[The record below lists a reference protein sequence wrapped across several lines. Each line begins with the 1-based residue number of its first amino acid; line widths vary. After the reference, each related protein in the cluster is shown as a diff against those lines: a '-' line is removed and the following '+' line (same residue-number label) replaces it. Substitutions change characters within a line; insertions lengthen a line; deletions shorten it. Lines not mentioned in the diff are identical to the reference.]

1 MAHAATPKART
12 MTAAIHKSSPGCWK
26 KGWLDSARHLPSP
39 NYGLRPPGADID
51 LVVLHSISL
60 PPGQYGTGAVQ
71 QLFTNQLDW
80 DAHPYYQGIRGL
92 EVSSHFFITRLGEIW
107 QFVSCDDRAWHA
119 GVSQWRGRER
129 CNDDSI
135 GIELEGL
142 EGLTFEAAQYQ
153 ALDRLCQA
161 IGAHYPVRH
170 IAGHEHIAP
179 GRKQDPGSGFDW
191 QRLRQSLHAG
201 HATSV
206 WEFPS
211 LV

>member
-1 MAHAATPKART
+1 MKQSSTGANNSHGSEDQAPQWQNGWFSAAKQ
-12 MTAAIHKSSPGCWK
+12 
-26 KGWLDSARHLPSP
+26 LPSP
-39 NYGLRPPGADID
+39 NFGPRPQGADID
-51 LVVLHSISL
+51 LIVVHSISL

-92 EVSSHFFITRLGEIW
+92 EVSSHFFITRAGEIW

-119 GVSQWRGRER
+119 GVSQWRGRDR

-142 EGLTFEAAQYQ
+142 EGLLFEAPQYA
-153 ALDRLCQA
+153 ALARLSQA
-161 IGAHYPVRH
+161 IGQNYPIHFV
-170 IAGHEHIAP
+170 AGHEHIAP

-191 QRLRQSLHAG
+191 PRLQALLKPQASTDH
-201 HATSV
+201 
-206 WEFPS
+206 WEFPPQS
-211 LV
+211 PR